1 MKRSEE
7 HINEMEGRFV
17 GSIGACAGPV
27 LWAVLFDQLKGV
39 AEVLMSYW
47 EEKKHQ

>member
-17 GSIGACAGPV
+17 GSIGARCFWLIGACAGPV
-27 LWAVLFDQLKGV
+27 LWSVLFDQLEGCG
-39 AEVLMSYW
+39 
-47 EEKKHQ
+47 